1 MSQNGSS
8 ERDAEFGS
16 SQRAASETRV
26 FLCDDGDAVAET
38 AAEAFV
44 EHLAEV
50 LAQKAEAHVVL
61 TGGTV
66 GIKTLAAI
74 AVAEGLADVDFS
86 RIHFW
91 WGDERFV
98 AADSADRNENQAREA
113 LLSKIQLDEAK
124 VHAFAAAEAGLSLD
138 EAAAAFAALVAEH
151 SAVDEIVPEFDVVF
165 LGMGPDGHIASLFPG
180 KTLPDDGVA
189 IIAEHDSPKPPQARL
204 SFTYEALNSAHQVW
218 FVVSGADKAEAVEV
232 AFGDNPSALPVGR
245 VAGRDATLWFIDEAA
260 AASLLE
266 D

>member
-1 MSQNGSS
+1 MSD
-8 ERDAEFGS
+8 ETLD
-16 SQRAASETRV
+16 AASETRV
-26 FLCDDGDAVAET
+26 FLCDDGDAVAAT

-44 EHLAEV
+44 EHLTEV

-74 AVAEGLADVDFS
+74 AVADGVQDVDFE

-98 AADSADRNENQAREA
+98 AADSADRNQNQANDA
-113 LLSKIQLDEAK
+113 LLTKIKLDPAK
-124 VHAFAAAEAGLSLD
+124 VHGFASTDSGLSLD
-138 EAAAAFAALVAEH
+138 EAAAEFAAHVAEFA
-151 SAVDEIVPEFDVVF
+151 AVDEIVPEFDVVF

-180 KTLPDDGVA
+180 KPAPKAGVA
-189 IIAEHDSPKPPQARL
+189 IIAEHDSPKPPPARL

-218 FVVSGADKAEAVEV
+218 FVVSGADKAEPVGV
-232 AFGDNPSALPVGR
+232 AFGDDPSSLPVGR

-260 AASLLE
+260 AQSILPE
-266 D
+266 

>member
-1 MSQNGSS
+1 MSES
-8 ERDAEFGS
+8 EFES
-16 SQRAASETRV
+16 VSETRV
-26 FLCDDGDAVAET
+26 FLCDNGQAVADT

-44 EHLAEV
+44 EHLTEV
-50 LAQKAEAHVVL
+50 LEQKAEAHVVL

-66 GIKTLAAI
+66 GIKTLASI
-74 AVAEGLADVDFS
+74 AVAEGVEQLDFT

-91 WGDERFV
+91 WGDERYV

-113 LLSKIQLDEAK
+113 LLSKVTLDPAK
-124 VHAFAAAEAGLSLD
+124 VHGFASTDSGLSLD
-138 EAAAAFAALVAEH
+138 EAAAQFAAHVAEFA
-151 SAVDEIVPEFDVVF
+151 AVDEIVPEFDVVF

-180 KTLPDDGVA
+180 KPAPKAGVA
-189 IIAEHDSPKPPQARL
+189 IIAEHDSPKPPPARL

-218 FVVSGADKAEAVEV
+218 LVVSGADKAEPVGV
-232 AFGDNPSALPVGR
+232 AFGEDPTALPVGR

-266 D
+266 E

>member
-1 MSQNGSS
+1 MSDN
-8 ERDAEFGS
+8 
-16 SQRAASETRV
+16 AASETRV
-26 FLCDDGDAVAET
+26 FLCDDGDTVAET

-44 EHLAEV
+44 EHLTEV
-50 LAQKAEAHVVL
+50 LEQKAEAHVVL

-74 AVAEGLADVDFS
+74 AEADGVEDLDFT

-113 LLSKIQLDEAK
+113 LLSKINLDVGK
-124 VHAFAAAEAGLSLD
+124 VHAFAAADAGISLD
-138 EAAAAFAALVAEH
+138 QAAAAFAELVAEH
-151 SAVDEIVPEFDVVF
+151 AAVDEIVPEFDVVF

-180 KTLPDDGVA
+180 KAQPAAGVA
-189 IIAEHDSPKPPQARL
+189 IIAEHDSPKPPPARL

-218 FVVSGADKAEAVEV
+218 FVVSGADKANAVEV
-232 AFGDNPSALPVGR
+232 AFGDNPASLPVGR

-260 AASLLE
+260 AASLLAE
-266 D
+266 

>member
-1 MSQNGSS
+1 MSETQFESG
-8 ERDAEFGS
+8 
-16 SQRAASETRV
+16 SETRV
-26 FLCDDGDAVAET
+26 FLCDDGQAVADT

-44 EHLAEV
+44 EHLTEV
-50 LAQKAEAHVVL
+50 LEQKAEAHVVL

-74 AVAEGLADVDFS
+74 AEAGGVEELDFT

-113 LLSKIQLDEAK
+113 LLSKINLDAAK
-124 VHAFAAAEAGLSLD
+124 VHAFASADAGLSLD
-138 EAAAAFAALVAEH
+138 DAAKAFAAHVAEF
-151 SAVDEIVPEFDVVF
+151 AAIDEIVPEFDVVF
-165 LGMGPDGHIASLFPG
+165 LGIGPDGHIASLFPG
-180 KTLPDDGVA
+180 KTLPASGVA
-189 IIAEHDSPKPPQARL
+189 IIAEHDSPKPPPARL

-218 FVVSGADKAEAVEV
+218 FVVSGADKADAVEV
-232 AFGDNPSALPVGR
+232 AFGDKPSSLPVGR

-260 AASLLE
+260 AASLLAE
-266 D
+266 